1 MNPNEYSQCLKD
13 AEKLITSKFIP
24 AIDDIQERTV
34 SNVLFK
40 VLIEFD
46 LMNEGELESMT
57 RQDKMRKTKQVKSS
71 LKSGLIV
78 YYPKSSICI
87 GLDET
92 NGAGALSFYY
102 NHHEK
107 IMCNKATNNKI
118 FLMKGYFHH
127 ES

>member
-46 LMNEGELESMT
+46 LMNEGELESMI
-57 RQDKMRKTKQVKSS
+57 RQDKMRKTKQVK
-71 LKSGLIV
+71 K
-78 YYPKSSICI
+78 
-87 GLDET
+87 
-92 NGAGALSFYY
+92 FF
-102 NHHEK
+102 EK
-107 IMCNKATNNKI
+107 WIDRVLPEEQYMYRI
-118 FLMKGYFHH
+118 
-127 ES
+127 

>member
-1 MNPNEYSQCLKD
+1 MNSNEYSQCLKD

-57 RQDKMRKTKQVKSS
+57 RQDKMKKTKQVK
-71 LKSGLIV
+71 K
-78 YYPKSSICI
+78 
-87 GLDET
+87 
-92 NGAGALSFYY
+92 FF
-102 NHHEK
+102 EK
-107 IMCNKATNNKI
+107 WIDRVLPEEQYMYRI
-118 FLMKGYFHH
+118 
-127 ES
+127 